1 MTNEILHA
9 NQKLNFFSLR
19 GDGKVKK
26 QKETICPTPHFCSK
40 SLDIIGF
47 RKIKQAYKGPIIALL
62 FTADRRTFFFAE
74 PGQIKKIPKKKPHLA
89 DARFSSKFC
98 YKGTCG

>member
-26 QKETICPTPHFCSK
+26 QKETICPAPHFCSK
-40 SLDIIGF
+40 SLDIIEF
-47 RKIKQAYKGPIIALL
+47 RKIKQVNKGP
-62 FTADRRTFFFAE
+62 
-74 PGQIKKIPKKKPHLA
+74 
-89 DARFSSKFC
+89 
-98 YKGTCG
+98 